1 MLFSEDQNERIT
13 VALEDIAEALQALA
27 KIEPKPE
34 KRKEAQLGTAKYDR
48 RSQAEKEIH
57 ERFATPTGEAQPRG

>member
-13 VALEDIAEALQALA
+13 VSLEKIAEALQALA

-34 KRKEAQLGTAKYDR
+34 KRKEAQLGTAQYDR
-48 RSQAEKEIH
+48 RSQAEKELQ
-57 ERFATPTGEAQPRG
+57 EAFASRGG